1 MQKFLSKKPVMIS
14 FIVGAIIMLILTIA
28 WCIRP
33 VSLGYTYTSRQDN
46 TTVKYHFNSSNKIT
60 LKIDNGEDTEKVKM
74 WYFQK
79 DGYLVLS
86 GLLAEDY
93 EGDGVV
99 VEKAATKKEYKEWK
113 ETILEN
119 WDKDEA
125 KELYP
130 TINAFK
136 VESNANSATSAGAIV
151 SVVIFGTLAVA
162 SMVIA
167 TLSVIVFIK
176 QKRI

>member
-14 FIVGAIIMLILTIA
+14 FIVAAIIMLILTIA

-79 DGYLVLS
+79 ESSLLSLPVQELVIGIRL
-86 GLLAEDY
+86 
-93 EGDGVV
+93 
-99 VEKAATKKEYKEWK
+99 VEA
-113 ETILEN
+113 N
-119 WDKDEA
+119 P
-125 KELYP
+125 YP
-130 TINAFK
+130 FLFVN
-136 VESNANSATSAGAIV
+136 
-151 SVVIFGTLAVA
+151 
-162 SMVIA
+162 
-167 TLSVIVFIK
+167 VF
-176 QKRI
+176 R